1 MYDIEELLS
10 LLANRNEEI
19 YKFRKV
25 LNELEILE
33 VVESTVQ
40 ELE

>member
-1 MYDIEELLS
+1 MYDIEELLN
-10 LLANRNEEI
+10 LLDKNNEDI
-19 YKFRKV
+19 YRIRKV

-33 VVESTVQ
+33 VVESKVQ

>member
-1 MYDIEELLS
+1 MYDIEELLN
-10 LLANRNEEI
+10 LLDKKNEEI
-19 YKFRKV
+19 YRIRKV

-33 VVESTVQ
+33 VVESKVQ